1 MTLYFKQ
8 FFTILS
14 LIILNMITLCVT
26 FIDWNWNL
34 TANIR
39 ILVPILLF
47 SFLHPSVAMLGV
59 DGILDSIEPN
69 ISREN
74 IGYHTRDKKLD
85 LWGQFVGFI
94 ALWLIPSMKHYRIVL
109 TILFFIR
116 FVGTLLFLQTENKK
130 FLALFPNYY
139 SMIYILLPFL
149 DNLNNIFPFMK
160 SYRLYV
166 VLIAFIGKTIAEYF
180 HHYSSK
186 KKSILGFRK
195 YVKHICK
202 GKQKMYMKTGTYPL
216 NKQRLHEET
225 PIFKV

>member
-8 FFTILS
+8 FFIILS
-14 LIILNMITLCVT
+14 LIILNMLTLCFT
-26 FIDWNWNL
+26 FIEWNWNL

-85 LWGQFVGFI
+85 LWGQFVSFI
-94 ALWLIPSMKHYRIVL
+94 ALWLISSMKPYRMVL
-109 TILFFIR
+109 SILFFIR

-130 FLALFPNYY
+130 FLAFFPNYY

-149 DNLNNIFPFMK
+149 DNLSKIFPFMT
-160 SYRLYV
+160 SYRFYIILF
-166 VLIAFIGKTIAEYF
+166 AFIGKTFAEYF
-180 HHYSSK
+180 HHYSIK
-186 KKSILGFRK
+186 KKNILGFRK

-202 GKQKMYMKTGTYPL
+202 GKQKMYMKTGTYPVD
-216 NKQRLHEET
+216 KKRIQEET
-225 PIFKV
+225 PLFKI

>member
-1 MTLYFKQ
+1 MILYFKQ
-8 FFTILS
+8 FFTILT
-14 LIILNMITLCVT
+14 LIILNMLRLCVT

-39 ILVPILLF
+39 IFVPILLF

-59 DGILDSIEPN
+59 DGILDNIEPN

-94 ALWLIPSMKHYRIVL
+94 ALWLVPSMKPYRMIL
-109 TILFFIR
+109 SILFFIR
-116 FVGTLLFLQTENKK
+116 FVGTLLFLQTKNKK

-149 DNLNNIFPFMK
+149 DNLNKIFPFVK
-160 SYRLYV
+160 SYRLYI

-180 HHYSSK
+180 HHYSSN

-195 YVKHICK
+195 LKIKNCK
-202 GKQKMYMKTGTYPL
+202 GRRKMYMKTGTYPVD
-216 NKQRLHEET
+216 KKRLHEET